1 MPVKHIDDSFRQS
14 VQRIAVCSPP
24 PYEIIIVIDGKSD
37 QPPPEIGIN
46 NIQIVHLEESAGPAA
61 ARNKG
66 AQIATGEILL
76 FVDSDVILPINIV
89 SQINNAFKNYLHPI
103 AVFGSYDEN
112 PVEQNTISQYK
123 NLFHFYT
130 HQNSQPDA
138 FTFWTGCGG
147 ILRSYFV
154 ELGGFSDKYNC
165 PSIEDIELG
174 YRIKK
179 EGHSILLDKTI
190 QVKHLKRWSFFSLIT
205 TDFYYRAIPW
215 SRLIMLH
222 GTMNND
228 MNINLSNRLSVLLSW
243 MTVFFIFCSF
253 LNKYFIVAV
262 FFTLSML
269 LYTNKDLLLFFLR
282 KKGMFFMLQALVLQY
297 IYYIISGAAFMLVGL
312 QFYLGKIL
320 RLPAHEGAMK
330 N

>member
-1 MPVKHIDDSFRQS
+1 MPVKHVDDSFRQS
-14 VQRIAVCSPP
+14 IQRIAVCSPP

-37 QPPPEIGIN
+37 QPAPETGIE
-46 NIQIVHLEESAGPAA
+46 NIQLAQLEESAGPAA

-89 SQINNAFKNYLHPI
+89 SQINTAFKNDLHPI

-130 HQNSQPDA
+130 HQNSQSDA

-147 ILRSYFV
+147 ILREFFI
-154 ELGGFSDKYNC
+154 ELGGFSEQYKC

-179 EGHSILLDKTI
+179 SGHTIVLDKSI
-190 QVKHLKRWSFFSLIT
+190 QVTHLKRWTFLSLIK
-205 TDFYYRAIPW
+205 TDFCYRAVPW
-215 SRLIMLH
+215 SRLILQY
-222 GTMNND
+222 GTMTND
-228 MNINLSNRLSVLLSW
+228 MNINLTNRLSVISSMLILFFLFLSL
-243 MTVFFIFCSF
+243 TNKFFI
-253 LNKYFIVAV
+253 LAIFIT
-262 FFTLSML
+262 FGFL
-269 LYTNKDLLLFFLR
+269 LYINKDLFLFFLR
-282 KKGMFFMLQALVLQY
+282 KKGRFFLLQAILLQY
-297 IYYIISGAAFMLVGL
+297 IYYIVSGTAFILVGV
-312 QFYLGKIL
+312 QFYCGKTM
-320 RLPAHEGAMK
+320 RFAAQK
-330 N
+330 SRS